1 MTTVRL
7 EIITPE
13 KTFFDGNTEQIIA
26 RTTVGDVGILNGHE
40 PYCAAL
46 GIGQMRVMIDGKFR
60 RAATSGGIIKVSK
73 EKTVILVQSCE
84 WAEDIDVARAE
95 HAKIAGRL
103 RRAITSSAL
112 QRRSS
117 SAHSIVLTLH
127 ISSNY
132 NKKGAKAPF

>member
-1 MTTVRL
+1 MTPFRL

-46 GIGQMRVMIDGKFR
+46 MIDGKFR

-95 HAKIAGRL
+95 HAKQVAEDRMKAAAGDNEFRL
-103 RRAITSSAL
+103 AEAKLKRALNRIDA
-112 QRRSS
+112 
-117 SAHSIVLTLH
+117 AHL
-127 ISSNY
+127 
-132 NKKGAKAPF
+132 K

>member
-1 MTTVRL
+1 MTPFRL

-46 GIGQMRVMIDGKFR
+46 GIGQMRVMIDSKFR

-95 HAKIAGRL
+95 HAKQVAEDRMKAAAGDNEFRL
-103 RRAITSSAL
+103 AEAKLKRALNRIDA
-112 QRRSS
+112 
-117 SAHSIVLTLH
+117 AHL
-127 ISSNY
+127 
-132 NKKGAKAPF
+132 K

>member
-1 MTTVRL
+1 MTPFRL

-13 KTFFDGNTEQIIA
+13 KTFFDGETEQIIA

-46 GIGQMRVMIDGKFR
+46 GIGQMRVMIDGQFR

-84 WAEDIDVARAE
+84 WAEDIDVNRAE
-95 HAKIAGRL
+95 HAKQVAEERMKAAASDNELRL
-103 RRAITSSAL
+103 AEAKLKRALNRIDAANL
-112 QRRSS
+112 R
-117 SAHSIVLTLH
+117 
-127 ISSNY
+127 
-132 NKKGAKAPF
+132 